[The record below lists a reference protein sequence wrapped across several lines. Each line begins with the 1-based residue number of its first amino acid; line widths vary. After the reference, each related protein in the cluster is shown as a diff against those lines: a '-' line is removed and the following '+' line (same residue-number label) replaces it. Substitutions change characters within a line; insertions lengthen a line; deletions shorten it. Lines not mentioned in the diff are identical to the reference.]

1 MLAGLAPTL
10 GGLVVPASTLGR
22 RGGWISSSQH
32 PLERAEPTRAYLR
45 RSTRKPSRDRRAHR
59 RAVPQSS
66 AARGKYSHQRPA
78 SRPAV
83 RTRPA
88 STNAPRKSN
97 YDLHG
102 SLRIVNESTRP
113 DRTAAR
119 SNAPVTQPGTAEKRV
134 PQWRGVS
141 HAVAF
146 FLANIFA
153 GAVIYARQRP
163 DPWPRWFGFH
173 EILPALVIVAAA
185 PNTSR
190 WSSGFC
196 RQRVRD
202 VCTAR
207 TRAANSSSRRAR

>member
-32 PLERAEPTRAYLR
+32 PLERA
-45 RSTRKPSRDRRAHR
+45 RSRPVRTFAEVPANPVEIRRAHR

-66 AARGKYSHQRPA
+66 AARGKYSHRRPA

-185 PNTSR
+185 AQYIALVVWVLPSA
-190 WSSGFC
+190 G
-196 RQRVRD
+196 
-202 VCTAR
+202 A
-207 TRAANSSSRRAR
+207 